1 MKFRKKPLVVEAI
14 KYEIEHIDKAQEFCD
29 KLKYRPVDNEF
40 FIETLVGPVKV
51 EDGEYIVKGANGEFY
66 PYDVDTFVKTYDI
79 DHVEPNDDN
88 TYYVIEYDNGLEW
101 EDHRN
106 YSLDVLFKNIENA
119 KTYAKWKMQSET
131 GETAGVVE
139 GSEMVIVHAESSRNA
154 DELECH
160 SYTIRKVI
168 LQD

>member
-14 KYEIEHIDKAQEFCD
+14 KYEKEHIGKAQDFCD
-29 KLKYRPVDNEF
+29 KIKYNPHNNEF
-40 FIETLVGPVKV
+40 YIETLEGCMEV
-51 EDGEYIVKGANGEFY
+51 EEGDYIVKGVSGEFY
-66 PYDVDTFVKTYDI
+66 PCNADVFVKTYDI
-79 DHVEPNDDN
+79 DHIEPDDDN

-101 EDHRN
+101 EDQRN

>member
-14 KYEIEHIDKAQEFCD
+14 KYEKEHIGKAQDFCD
-29 KLKYRPVDNEF
+29 KIKYNPHNNEF
-40 FIETLVGPVKV
+40 YIETLEGCMEVK
-51 EDGEYIVKGANGEFY
+51 EGDYIVKGVNGEFY

-79 DHVEPNDDN
+79 DYVEPDDDN

-106 YSLDVLFKNIENA
+106 YSLGVLFKNIDNA
-119 KTYAKWKMQSET
+119 KAYAEWKMQSKT
-131 GETAGVVE
+131 GGKAEVTK
-139 GSEMVIVHAESSRNA
+139 GSENVAVYAESDRDA
-154 DELECH
+154 DEPEYGF
-160 SYTIRKVI
+160 YTIERVI

>member
-29 KLKYRPVDNEF
+29 KLVFGPVDNEF
-40 FIETLVGPVKV
+40 FVDTLEGAIKAK
-51 EDGEYIVKGANGEFY
+51 EGDYIVKDVNGEFY
-66 PYDVDTFVKTYDI
+66 PYDAVTLAKTYDI
-79 DHVEPNDDN
+79 DYVEPNNDN

-106 YSLDVLFKNIENA
+106 YPLDVLFKNIDNA
-119 KTYAKWKMQSET
+119 KAYAEWKIQSRTGDNAEVTECSGLVIFYAKSDED
-131 GETAGVVE
+131 
-139 GSEMVIVHAESSRNA
+139 A
-154 DELECH
+154 DEPECG

>member
-14 KYEIEHIDKAQEFCD
+14 KYEKEHIGKAQDFCD

-51 EDGEYIVKGANGEFY
+51 EDGEYIVKGPNGEFY
-66 PYDVDTFVKTYDI
+66 PYDVATFVKTYDI
-79 DHVEPNDDN
+79 DYVEQNDDN
-88 TYYVIEYDNGLEW
+88 TYYIIEYDNGLDV

-106 YSLDVLFKNIENA
+106 RSLGVLFKNIDSA
-119 KTYAKWKMQSET
+119 KAYAEWEIQSRT
-131 GETAGVVE
+131 GEKAE
-139 GSEMVIVHAESSRNA
+139 AIRSFEMVIVLAESDKDA
-154 DELECH
+154 DEPEHGFCI
-160 SYTIRKVI
+160 IRKVI

>member
-1 MKFRKKPLVVEAI
+1 MKFRKKPLIVEAI
-14 KYEIEHIDKAQEFCD
+14 KFEKEHIGKAQDFCD
-29 KLKYRPVDNEF
+29 KLRYKPVDNEF
-40 FIETLVGPVKV
+40 CIGTLEGCIKV
-51 EDGEYIVKGANGEFY
+51 EEGDYIVKDVSGEFY
-66 PYDVDTFVKTYDI
+66 SCNADVFVKTYDI
-79 DHVEPNDDN
+79 DHIEPDDDN